1 MARFRPV
8 ASEDPMIA
16 LCRMVVGTSY
26 LDLPGKVI
34 EQAKRSILDTLAVT
48 IGGSA
53 MEGIPAIVELVKDK
67 GGKPESIIP
76 FYGGKVPASEAALAI
91 GPMSRAM
98 DMGDIHDEA
107 LHCSEYIL
115 PALLAA
121 TGLKHKVT
129 GKELITAFI
138 LGQEVL
144 IRIGT
149 AYRAGS
155 GASSAGRNSGHFIFG
170 CVAAVGKLVGL
181 SRDELEEAEGI
192 ASEMT
197 QPHLR
202 LMYSPATLMIRTHH
216 GFICQDAIN
225 ACLLAR
231 KGISGP
237 RHGVLAAPAGYL
249 GLAGWDTDPAVL
261 TGGLGEKWEIN
272 GLMMKHY
279 PSVISTQA
287 AIDAILEQMKEHD
300 FKAEDI
306 ARIEID
312 AVSRSVTNEAR
323 QAMWHPRT
331 VPECQF
337 SLPYTVAT
345 AAYDGD
351 VFLESYTPQ
360 ARARQNVRDLMSRI
374 SIKDD
379 AGLPPRAAR
388 VHTTLKD
395 GRKYSKEYLRAK
407 GHPLNPFTTLELVAK
422 FKKCVRYSA
431 YELNE
436 AVVDAVLDALLHLEE
451 VDDVVEA
458 LLVPLTPGQAMP
470 GV

>member
-1 MARFRPV
+1 M
-8 ASEDPMIA
+8 
-16 LCRMVVGTSY
+16 
-26 LDLPGKVI
+26 
-34 EQAKRSILDTLAVT
+34 
-48 IGGSA
+48 
-53 MEGIPAIVELVKDK
+53 
-67 GGKPESIIP
+67 
-76 FYGGKVPASEAALAI
+76 
-91 GPMSRAM
+91 
-98 DMGDIHDEA
+98 
-107 LHCSEYIL
+107 
-115 PALLAA
+115 
-121 TGLKHKVT
+121 
-129 GKELITAFI
+129 
-138 LGQEVL
+138 
-144 IRIGT
+144 
-149 AYRAGS
+149 
-155 GASSAGRNSGHFIFG
+155 
-170 CVAAVGKLVGL
+170 
-181 SRDELEEAEGI
+181 

-202 LMYSPATLMIRTHH
+202 LMYSPAKLMIRTHH

-225 ACLLAR
+225 VCLLAR
-231 KGISGP
+231 KGITGP
-237 RHGVLAAPAGYL
+237 RHGVLSAPAGYL
-249 GLAGWDTDPAVL
+249 GFARWDTDLAAL
-261 TGGLGEKWEIN
+261 TGGLGEKWEMN

-312 AVSRSVTNEAR
+312 AVSRPVTNEAR

-360 ARARQNVRDLMSRI
+360 ARERKNVRDLMSRI

-395 GRKYSKEYLRAK
+395 GRKYAKEYLRAR
-407 GHPLNPFTTLELVAK
+407 GHPLNPFTTPELVATIFCQPWPK
-422 FKKCVRYSA
+422 GNKSGAFASVMDLYDSQA
-431 YELNE
+431 QQGF
-436 AVVDAVLDALLHLEE
+436 
-451 VDDVVEA
+451 
-458 LLVPLTPGQAMP
+458 TPGTYTVKMVGTDGTVLAIAAMDVKAP
-470 GV
+470 PPAKK